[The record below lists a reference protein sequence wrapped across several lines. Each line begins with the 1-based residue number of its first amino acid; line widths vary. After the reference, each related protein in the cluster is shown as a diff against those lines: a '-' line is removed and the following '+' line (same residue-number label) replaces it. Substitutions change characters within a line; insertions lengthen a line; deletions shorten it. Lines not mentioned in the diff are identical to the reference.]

1 MLMKVEPAANAS
13 VLIRYGRFEKSVT
26 ALRKFF
32 AVNSP
37 GNPGCVDQNIPNTR
51 KVKGIPTRARV
62 TIAGIS
68 RGRDDILN

>member
-1 MLMKVEPAANAS
+1 M
-13 VLIRYGRFEKSVT
+13 T